1 VLRERPR
8 SAAPDA
14 DNGFL
19 RVQERP
25 GGFLHGVPDRCLS
38 PRGLWPPR
46 APATQTRIAE
56 RARRFTR
63 RTLPDAHRNQSRNSR
78 ATPRQ
83 VFSFRFKLSDGIH
96 REELSRTQ
104 PQTTRPKPESRD
116 CSAPSSTA
124 SHLQT
129 GQRIPEER
137 SQNSPPCCRDCHPQH
152 STALGFT
159 SGVTRDNFWLEQC
172 GDLADGVVFPRKQTA
187 PYSPGPRAAPRNRY
201 ETWSQLTHGGSNGSE
216 RASSADTQRHAPGTS
231 GTGTEPAAQ
240 RALFACSSFWVS
252 SKTPGWRRA
261 PR

>member
-1 VLRERPR
+1 MGFTGRSSAGHNRKQPAPNRRAEIALPPPARPPICR
-8 SAAPDA
+8 QGSEYPRNAA
-14 DNGFL
+14 
-19 RVQERP
+19 RTHRP
-25 GGFLHGVPDRCLS
+25 AAGTV
-38 PRGLWPPR
+38 
-46 APATQTRIAE
+46 
-56 RARRFTR
+56 
-63 RTLPDAHRNQSRNSR
+63 TL
-78 ATPRQ
+78 
-83 VFSFRFKLSDGIH
+83 
-96 REELSRTQ
+96 
-104 PQTTRPKPESRD
+104 
-116 CSAPSSTA
+116 
-124 SHLQT
+124 
-129 GQRIPEER
+129 
-137 SQNSPPCCRDCHPQH
+137 